1 MTTRLDWQAF
11 ASRFFP
17 GRTRHDFQV
26 LKAYEAYRNSFL
38 AEQRDGRGGADA
50 LRVWEEEGGAA

>member
-1 MTTRLDWQAF
+1 VIAPLDWQAF

-38 AEQRDGRGGADA
+38 AEQRNGPGDAEA
-50 LRVWEEEGGAA
+50 LRVWEEEGGTA

>member
-1 MTTRLDWQAF
+1 MTERLDWQAF

-26 LKAYEAYRNSFL
+26 LKAYEAYRNAPP
-38 AEQRDGRGGADA
+38 AEQGDWPGDVEA